1 MAVSIY
7 GATGV
12 IGSYYQGLFN
22 ENPIPRTRLQPKDPL
37 ALYFISTTTNSNVYI
52 DPTVDIRTNL
62 IELMKRLDACR
73 KCDIK
78 EFNFVSSWYVYG
90 RDKEYCHEDDICTP
104 QGFYSIT
111 KRTAEQLVIDYCT
124 AYGITWRIFRLGNV
138 YGGTDKNVDL
148 LKRNSL
154 HSFINLLKDDREV
167 VIFEGVQ
174 RDYIHI
180 FDVCRA
186 LYLLIYKGEP
196 NTIYNVGTG
205 TKTAF
210 LDLLLEAR
218 DILGSKSRI
227 CTTKPATNY
236 SQSISNYLDVTRLQ
250 NLGFSP
256 IIDIH
261 DGLKDL
267 CLEQKYCTPDRILM
281 DRRFKQQLI
290 RLKKESGTLPDGK

>member
-7 GATGV
+7 GATGL
-12 IGSYYQGLFN
+12 IGSYYHGLFQG
-22 ENPIPRTRLQPKDPL
+22 NPIPRNRLQPKDPI
-37 ALYFISTTTNSNVYI
+37 ALYFISTTTNSNVYT

-73 KCDIK
+73 KTGIK
-78 EFNFVSSWYVYG
+78 EFNFISSWYVYG
-90 RDKEYCHEDDICTP
+90 RDKECCNEDDYCNP

-124 AYGITWRIFRLGNV
+124 AYEIPWRILRLGNV
-138 YGGTDKNVDL
+138 YGGSDKDVDL

-154 HSFINLLKDDREV
+154 HSFINLLRDDREV
-167 VIFEGVQ
+167 LIFEGVH

-186 LYLLIYKGEP
+186 IYLLIHKGEQ

-205 TKTAF
+205 TKTS
-210 LDLLLEAR
+210 LLELLLEAR
-218 DILGSKSRI
+218 EHLGSRSKI
-227 CTTKPATNY
+227 CTTKPSSKYTQA
-236 SQSISNYLDVTRLQ
+236 ISNYLDTNRLQ

-261 DGLKDL
+261 EGLLDL
-267 CLEQKYCTPDRILM
+267 CQEQKFSTPDRILM
-281 DRRFKQQLI
+281 DRRLKQQLI
-290 RLKKESGTLPDGK
+290 LLKEESGTLRARK